1 MAEWACFAAR
11 RGSRRKV
18 MRGGLLPA
26 LAGALAVMLLGSLA
40 GAQDQPPPGQ
50 AAPPDQAA
58 APLTP
63 EQLDQLTAPVALYPD
78 PLVGQILI
86 AAELCSRHTWR
97 NDGAILSK

>member
-40 GAQDQPPPGQ
+40 GAQDQPPPPPPGQ

-58 APLTP
+58 APLARPTM
-63 EQLDQLTAPVALYPD
+63 
-78 PLVGQILI
+78 PLQ
-86 AAELCSRHTWR
+86 
-97 NDGAILSK
+97 